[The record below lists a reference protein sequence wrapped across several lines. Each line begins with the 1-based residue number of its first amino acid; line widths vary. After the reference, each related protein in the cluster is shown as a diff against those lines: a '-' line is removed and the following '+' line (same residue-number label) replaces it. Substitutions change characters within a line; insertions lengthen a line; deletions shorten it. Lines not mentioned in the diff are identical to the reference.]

1 MARDLRSEPPEPARG
16 AQVGRHVPPAEW
28 RQAFEAEL
36 APLLARTKAPGV
48 GITLFDEG
56 EVLLEA
62 GCGHRDVERGL
73 PVNADTIFG
82 VASITKTFTAFSLQL
97 LAQDGLLSLDDPVTD
112 YLPFTLW
119 EGRGPATLRHF
130 LEHTS
135 GLAPT
140 PTMTWLRFAS
150 QVGDPVSGEATM
162 REALTT
168 VSGGLGEVGRL
179 AEEVSSFEGLVD
191 WLNGNAVLLAE
202 PGELFSYSNDAFSL
216 MGGVVEC
223 VSGLRFEEFVRRRI
237 LAPLGMHRSTFAL
250 EDVLADPNRATLYVS
265 GSAPGREGEVRHSD
279 AWQTTGRMLGGGM
292 LKSTLADLRA
302 WVRHLMAS
310 PLAREMAHGRVYAGP
325 GSTYG
330 LGLRIEDAGDL
341 TLALMAV
348 NAYAGRPVTRELH
361 EPAEFSGS
369 PEEAERL
376 LRDLLGSYASGE
388 PYGRLRLY
396 LDDAGELKAAVGA
409 PAQVVPAFLVGPDE
423 VALRFEEYLAPVIFL
438 RREEGREDGPEGKR
452 EAGPVWAAHHGSR
465 VLLRQEGR

>member
-265 GSAPGREGEVRHSD
+265 GSAPGGEGEVRPSD

-310 PLAREMAHGRVYAGP
+310 PLAREMAHGRVSAGP

-341 TLALMAV
+341 TLVGHGGSLKGVSSYMAWVPELGIGVVVLSNMVGLPSLKMALMAV
-348 NAYAGRPVTRELH
+348 NAYAGRPVTRNLDD
-361 EPAEFSGS
+361 PAEFSGR
-369 PEEAERL
+369 PE
-376 LRDLLGSYASGE
+376 
-388 PYGRLRLY
+388 
-396 LDDAGELKAAVGA
+396 A
-409 PAQVVPAFLVGPDE
+409 P
-423 VALRFEEYLAPVIFL
+423 
-438 RREEGREDGPEGKR
+438 
-452 EAGPVWAAHHGSR
+452 
-465 VLLRQEGR
+465 